1 MARRQT
7 TRRQFLREGALAGVG
22 FWTAGGVLLGEEARK
37 LANDK
42 INVAAIGVGGKGS
55 SDTEQAAKLGNLVA
69 ICDIDDN
76 TLGKMGE
83 KFPQAKKYND
93 FREMLGKMDKS
104 IDAVVVS
111 TPDHT
116 HAPAAMMA
124 MKLKKHVYC
133 QKPLTHTVFEARQMR
148 ETAKKMGV
156 ATQMG
161 NQGTAGDGLRRAA
174 EFVQGGGIGAVKEAH
189 VWTNRPIWPQ
199 APGLVAR
206 PKPEAC
212 PANVHFDEWLGP
224 AQERPYAKGYH
235 PFAWRGF
242 WDFGTGALGDMA
254 CHTANMAFMALK
266 LQSPTSIQA
275 ENGEINPET
284 YPAWAR
290 ITFQF
295 PATSDQTKSGVKFVW
310 YEGKTPDNKNI
321 LPPAELVKG
330 QGKRETGYSVYF
342 DNNKWNFFNANE
354 KDPKKQHKTVS
365 SGSFIVGEKA
375 TLFSPDDYGGESYI
389 VTQDS
394 VERLTGKPEK
404 MASNNGGDQG
414 MKDEWAKAMRGGPV
428 AYSNFDYAAML
439 TETILLGNVA
449 MRAGG
454 KLLEWNGPELK
465 ITNEKSANEFLHY
478 EYRKGWTL

>member
-1 MARRQT
+1 MARRKT
-7 TRRQFLREGALAGVG
+7 TRRQFLQQGALAGVG
-22 FWTAGGVLLGEEARK
+22 FWAAGGVLLAERK
-37 LANDK
+37 GPADK
-42 INVAAIGVGGKGS
+42 INVAAIGVGGKGE
-55 SDTEQAAKLGNLVA
+55 SDTQQAAKLGNLVA
-69 ICDIDDN
+69 ICDIDDD
-76 TLGKMGE
+76 TLGKMSSRFPKAE
-83 KFPQAKKYND
+83 KFND
-93 FREMLGKMDKS
+93 FRKMLGKMDKE

-116 HAPAAMMA
+116 HAPASIMA
-124 MKLKKHVYC
+124 MKMKKHVYC

-148 ETAKKMGV
+148 ETAKIMGV

-161 NQGTAGDGLRRAA
+161 NQGTAADGLRRAA
-174 EFVQGGGIGAVKEAH
+174 EFVQNGGIGKVKEAH

-199 APGLVAR
+199 APGLTTR
-206 PKPEAC
+206 PAPAPV
-212 PANVHFDEWLGP
+212 PANVHWDEWLGP
-224 AQERPYAKGYH
+224 APERPYAKGYH

-266 LQSPTSIQA
+266 LKYPRSIQA
-275 ENGEINPET
+275 ENGEINSET

-295 PATSDQTKSGVKFVW
+295 PARDEMPPVKFVW
-310 YEGKTPDNKNI
+310 YEGKTPDGKNV
-321 LPPAELVKG
+321 LPSANLVAG
-330 QGKRETGYSVYF
+330 QGKREQGNAVYF
-342 DNNKWNFFNANE
+342 DDSKWQFSDG
-354 KDPKKQHKTVS
+354 KKPKVVS
-365 SGSFIVGEKA
+365 SGSFLVGEKA
-375 TLFSPDDYGGESYI
+375 TLFSPDDYGAESFI
-389 VTQDS
+389 VTQDG
-394 VERLTGKPEK
+394 VERLTGRPEK

-414 MKDEWAKAMRGGPV
+414 MKDEWGKAIRGGPV

-465 ITNEKSANEFLHY
+465 ITNEKDANKFLHY